1 MWIKVWN
8 EKGIYAGIFFVRTR
22 NELTRMSEIYP
33 KWEYTI

>member
-8 EKGIYAGIFFVRTR
+8 EKGIYAGIYFVKTAK
-22 NELTRMSEIYP
+22 ELTKMSEIYP